1 MATIDASKASTYTSL
16 NANFK
21 ELYSDKIKDLVPS
34 VNKFLNMVKFSK
46 GDKQLGLSF
55 NEPVIIGLEGGVTY
69 GGSEGEAF
77 ALNQIV
83 SFPMKNATIK
93 GYEIV
98 LRSAISVGA
107 ASRAVSSKASFE
119 RGTKLLVGNMI
130 KSIHHRLECAML
142 YGQKGLAIVA
152 SVSGVGNVNLNI
164 EAEEWAAGIWLG
176 MTGHEIDIFNA
187 SLSTLR
193 DTVKIVSVDI
203 ENKRL
208 VTDTDLTAAGVVATD
223 RVFFAGAVLA
233 GVSPEYK
240 EQLGLHRIAEI
251 KATLFGINNSN
262 EPLFQGNTVDV
273 GTNFS
278 GGEAVLSF
286 AKVES
291 AIASMVDKGL
301 AEEEVTLLCSNRSW
315 SNLLTELSAKRSYD
329 SSYSS
334 AKLEQGSKSIMF
346 HSQNGMIKVMA
357 SSYIKAGYAYA
368 FCEKELVRIGSTDV
382 TFDPPGYEGE
392 FFKLLENANGYEMR
406 CYSDQAL
413 FTTRPSAITILQY
426 IKD

>member
-1 MATIDASKASTYTSL
+1 MAAIDASKASTQASL
-16 NANFK
+16 NGNFK
-21 ELYSDKIKDLVPS
+21 EVYGDKIKDLVPA
-34 VNKFLNMVKFSK
+34 VNKFLNLVKFAK
-46 GDKQLGLSF
+46 GDKQMGLNF

-77 ALNQIV
+77 ELNQIV

-93 GYEIV
+93 GYEMV

-107 ASRAVSSKASFE
+107 ASRAVSSKNSFE
-119 RGTKLLVGNMI
+119 RGTKLLVGNML
-130 KSIHHRLECAML
+130 KSINHRLECSML
-142 YGQKGLAIVA
+142 YGQKHLAIVD
-152 SVSGVGNVNLNI
+152 SVSGVGNVNLNV

-176 MTGHEIDIFNA
+176 TTGHEIDILN
-187 SLSTLR
+187 STLSTLR
-193 DTVKIVSVDI
+193 DTVKIVSIDI
-203 ENKRL
+203 DNKRV
-208 VTDTDLTAAGVVATD
+208 VTDTDLTAAGVVAGD
-223 RVFFAGAVLA
+223 RVFFSGAVVA
-233 GVSPEYK
+233 GVTPEYK
-240 EQLGLHRIAEI
+240 EQLGLHAIAET

-262 EPLFQGNTVDV
+262 EPLFQGNMIDV

-278 GGEAVLSF
+278 GGEAVLTF
-286 AKVES
+286 EAAEK
-291 AIASMVDKGL
+291 AIAPMLDKGL
-301 AEEEVTLLCSNRSW
+301 AEEEITLMVSNRSW
-315 SNLLTELSAKRSYD
+315 SNLLSDLSSKRSID

-334 AKLEQGSKSIMF
+334 AQLEEGSKVLKF
-346 HSQNGMIKVMA
+346 FSQNGMIKIIA

-368 FCEKELVRIGSTDV
+368 FSEKDLVRIGSTDV

-413 FTTRPSAITILQY
+413 FTTRPSAITILRY